1 MLPYWLLLGIFAI
14 GALVSRPDLRRDK
27 PIGVLI
33 VAALILVV
41 MIGLRDEVGVDWENY
56 LRAWNAAPTM
66 SLPGYWKFRP
76 GDPVFYAIMWQLS
89 NWDWPYWSLNLI
101 CAVAFTWGLIR
112 FARQQP
118 NAWLAVA
125 VAVPYLVIVI
135 AMSGIRQATAIGFI
149 FLALA
154 SFRTGST
161 KGFLLWTLVASL
173 FHASAIVVLPFA
185 GLSLTKNRF
194 QSLVLLVATGLVG
207 YFVVGST
214 FDEYSRNYLG
224 RYVIKS
230 SGTVFRIWMSLI
242 PAIIYLLLNRRLPL
256 TDQERSLWRNFSL
269 LAVASVPLVFVVT
282 STTALDR
289 LLLYAFPLQIMVLAW
304 LPYLF
309 RRNLERLGTILLI
322 LVYLGLQQY
331 VFFNYAFNRHSYV
344 PYRNVLLGE

>member
-322 LVYLGLQQY
+322 LVYLGLQQL
-331 VFFNYAFNRHSYV
+331 RLQST
-344 PYRNVLLGE
+344 LLCALSKCPAW